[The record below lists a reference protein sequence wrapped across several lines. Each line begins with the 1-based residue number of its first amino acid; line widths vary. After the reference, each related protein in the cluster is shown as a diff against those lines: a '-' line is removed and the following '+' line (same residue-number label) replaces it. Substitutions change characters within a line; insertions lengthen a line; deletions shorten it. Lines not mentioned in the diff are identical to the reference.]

1 MKDLSRKNCK
11 TQNKKTADFLFLC
24 YPADGI
30 DWWVFGINPD
40 EFNLDFTIFKLGQPI
55 TIDF

>member
-1 MKDLSRKNCK
+1 LSRKNCK

-24 YPADGI
+24 YPDDGI
-30 DWWVFGINPD
+30 ARWVFGIDLD
-40 EFNLDFTIFKLGQPI
+40 EFDLDFTIFKLGQSI